1 MVGDSLGLPYEGLP
15 AGRNLQLMPFP
26 LRQRIFFGRGFTS
39 DDTLQSAMVLSAL
52 SECEGEVDRFVTL
65 FGRSL
70 RLWFLSL
77 PPGIG
82 LSTAKACLK
91 LCAGVNPTRP
101 GVKSEGNGAA
111 MRSAVIGAA
120 LCEDQ
125 ASRVRFLEACA
136 RVTHS
141 SDRAIEGAQLIAL
154 AASLSATGEVE
165 HFVTRSRELCPA
177 WPFDAG
183 WPDRGPSG
191 WVVHSVNAALRI
203 WREFGS
209 DPSRA
214 MEETIRLGGDTD
226 TVAAMVGGII
236 GASPMT
242 VWPGEWLK
250 VWGWNDGRL
259 SYGRM
264 LGQHA
269 VQLPVILG
277 YGFRRLLPPYR

>member
-1 MVGDSLGLPYEGLP
+1 
-15 AGRNLQLMPFP
+15 MPLP
-26 LRQRIFFGRGFTS
+26 LRQRIFFGQGFTS
-39 DDTLQSAMVLSAL
+39 DDTLQSAMAL
-52 SECEGEVDRFVTL
+52 DALRDSDGDVDRFQVL

-70 RLWFLSL
+70 RRWFLSL

-82 LSTAKACLK
+82 FSTAKACLR
-91 LCAGVNPTRP
+91 LCAGVPPARS

-120 LCEDQ
+120 LCDDEPG
-125 ASRVRFLEACA
+125 RVRFVEACA

-154 AASLSATGEVE
+154 AAALSAKGVADE
-165 HFVTRSRELCPA
+165 FAMLARELCPT
-177 WPFDAG
+177 WPFDTG

-191 WVVHSVNAALRI
+191 WVVHSVNAALHI
-203 WREFGS
+203 WQEFGS
-209 DPSRA
+209 DPHRA
-214 MEETIRLGGDTD
+214 IEEAIRLGGDTD
-226 TVAAMVGGII
+226 TVAAMVGGIV

-242 VWPGEWLK
+242 AWPAEWLR
-250 VWGWNDGRL
+250 VWGWTERSQ

-264 LGQHA
+264 LGQHL

-277 YGFRRLLPPYR
+277 YGIRRLLPPY